1 MNSSEEIKQLANL
14 RLAEARI
21 LLDAGKYDGA
31 FYLAGYSVELMLK
44 AKICEHL
51 RIDNLFDKQGC
62 NLLGISELRKVVETH
77 NINLLLLFSG
87 LEQKFRIAKATN
99 VKLQEAYNFFTA
111 STGEKTDW
119 NEQVRYLPI
128 NSKTE
133 HDVREFIGLLEDH
146 DKEGLLKWIEQ
157 N

>member
-1 MNSSEEIKQLANL
+1 MKSSEEIKQLANL

-21 LLDAGKYDGA
+21 LFEAGKYDGA

-62 NLLGISELRKVVETH
+62 NLAGISELRKVVETH
-77 NINLLLLFSG
+77 DINLLLLFSG
-87 LEQKFRIAKATN
+87 LEKKFRIAKATN
-99 VKLQEAYNFFTA
+99 VRLQEAYNFFTA
-111 STGEKTDW
+111 STGNKTDW

-133 HDVREFIGLLEDH
+133 NYIREFINLLDH
-146 DKEGLLKWIEQ
+146 EEGLLKWIEQ

>member
-1 MNSSEEIKQLANL
+1 MNSSQEIKQLANL
-14 RLAEARI
+14 RLAEATI
-21 LLDAGKYDGA
+21 LLEAGKYDGA

-51 RIDNLFDKQGC
+51 RIDNLFNKQGC
-62 NLLGISELRKVVETH
+62 NLQGISDLRKVVETH
-77 NINLLLLFSG
+77 DINLLLLFSG

-99 VKLQEAYNFFTA
+99 VKLRDTYLFFTA
-111 STGEKTDW
+111 STGNKTDW

-133 HDVREFIGLLEDH
+133 NDVKEFIDLLDH
-146 DKEGLLKWIEQ
+146 EEGLLKWIEQ